1 MNIKSIIIS
10 DYLSSLKE
18 DSELD
23 VIFPLLLEAM
33 GFSVL
38 SKPKETKGYQQYGK
52 DIIAVGIDEDG
63 IKKRFYFELKGG
75 EDRNINSHVFNKQDG
90 IVESL
95 REAKYVD
102 YSFSNKRY
110 ENLPLKVVVVHNG
123 ELK

>member
-38 SKPKETKGYQQYGK
+38 SKPKETKV
-52 DIIAVGIDEDG
+52 I
-63 IKKRFYFELKGG
+63 
-75 EDRNINSHVFNKQDG
+75 
-90 IVESL
+90 
-95 REAKYVD
+95 
-102 YSFSNKRY
+102 SNMEKI
-110 ENLPLKVVVVHNG
+110 LL
-123 ELK
+123 L